1 MRSALPAL
9 TIAATVLLAGC
20 SVHVD
25 TRFVGTDEIEEKVA
39 AALTEKAGRVP
50 DSIEC
55 PEQVP
60 AREGADV
67 RCTIT
72 DGEQRIGVTVSVTGV
87 RDGFD
92 VSVQIDVDDEPL
104 PAGS

>member
-1 MRSALPAL
+1 MRSTLRAL
-9 TIAATVLLAGC
+9 TIAAAVLLAGC

-25 TRFVGTDEIEEKVA
+25 TRFVGTDELEEKVV
-39 AALTEKAGRVP
+39 AALTEGAGRAP

-55 PEQVP
+55 PELLP

-72 DGEQRIGVTVSVTGV
+72 DDDQRIGVTVSVTSLGEG
-87 RDGFD
+87 DD
-92 VSVQIDVDDEPL
+92 VSLQIDVDDEPL
-104 PAGS
+104 GTVS